1 MYFGKIKTYYTK
13 LYFLKLLSDIKD
25 TEEQVKNVFFE
36 VFGNVNNENFDWK
49 KKQEDYTGWDS
60 FAQLELITTC
70 ESKLN
75 IKISPEEAISIQ
87 SAESL
92 LTAVKSK
99 I

>member
-1 MYFGKIKTYYTK
+1 MFPNLI
-13 LYFLKLLSDIKD
+13 
-25 TEEQVKNVFFE
+25 EEEFYWE
-36 VFGNVNNENFDWK
+36 
-49 KKQEDYTGWDS
+49 KQQSGYDDWDS
-60 FAQLELITTC
+60 FAQLGLITAT
-70 ESKLN
+70 ESKFN

>member
-1 MYFGKIKTYYTK
+1 MSDSNNLKSEIKNIFFGV
-13 LYFLKLLSDIKD
+13 FPNLK
-25 TEEQVKNVFFE
+25 EEK
-36 VFGNVNNENFDWK
+36 FDWEK
-49 KKQEDYTGWDS
+49 HQSGYDDWDS
-60 FAQLELITTC
+60 FAQLGLITTT
-70 ESKLN
+70 ESKFN